1 MYGESG
7 GYNTFFHSTSL
18 LFFKKCKAFSWTG
31 TKFFPEATD
40 DNPFPKE
47 YYKNTTCYFY
57 ETGKHID
64 KSSFKKTEGESI
76 SGIKS
81 KCLKEYKHNDPP
93 KLGQISFKNHYN
105 P

>member
-1 MYGESG
+1 MASQVVS
-7 GYNTFFHSTSL
+7 NFKNINIKQQITV
-18 LFFKKCKAFSWTG
+18 FKKCQAFSWTG
-31 TKFFPEATD
+31 TKFYPEATD

-64 KSSFKKTEGESI
+64 KSSFKEHEGESI

-81 KCLKEYKHNDPP
+81 ECLKEYKPKDPP
-93 KLGQISFKNHYN
+93 KPSKIY
-105 P
+105 